1 MSGTAAAVLLW
12 LFVINLGVAFG
23 AGVYELR
30 IVVPTWLT
38 SDQSGVH
45 WRGDIARRDD
55 VGRKFWGFVTT
66 GPLTL
71 ITFANLYAAWYST
84 GAVRGPWLAAGFLET
99 GRPALHLCLFH
110 PGHGTADEHRRFA
123 GGGCDSWPMAD
134 VELSASRH
142 RVRGL
147 DRRASRVC
155 ALLSAEHISHSFDL
169 FSKS

>member
-1 MSGTAAAVLLW
+1 MSRSAAAALLW

-84 GAVRGPWLAAGFLET
+84 GAVRGPWLAAGFLELA
-99 GRPALHLCLFH
+99 GRLFTFIYFIPAMVRLMN
-110 PGHGTADEHRRFA
+110 TADSPAAVAAADRWRTLSYLRLAILLASWIAALRAFA
-123 GGGCDSWPMAD
+123 
-134 VELSASRH
+134 
-142 RVRGL
+142 
-147 DRRASRVC
+147 
-155 ALLSAEHISHSFDL
+155 L
-169 FSKS
+169 FYQQTT